1 MEILEYS
8 PSFLKIFSHFVSRNY
23 RGKLAPEF
31 RCRFAKRAVEREA
44 SRKQGKKGGLFML
57 IRRLVVEA
65 VHMDC
70 LSQVE
75 GGAMGQDRVASWAA
89 QTGNTMKNCD
99 ERCQSVCSLSLESF
113 HNNSE
118 FTSNTWVA
126 NWGDD
131 GKWIVH
137 LHLQCAGEDSS
148 LRHRGGRRRWCW
160 AQDTVV
166 RRGQWVSV
174 VYGVVLYRDD
184 DHQGPIFQT
193 LGNWFWRIKIDG
205 LFRL

>member
-1 MEILEYS
+1 
-8 PSFLKIFSHFVSRNY
+8 
-23 RGKLAPEF
+23 
-31 RCRFAKRAVEREA
+31 
-44 SRKQGKKGGLFML
+44 ML

-113 HNNSE
+113 RNNSE

>member
-1 MEILEYS
+1 MITCNLMEILEYS

-75 GGAMGQDRVASWAA
+75 GGAMGQDRVAS
-89 QTGNTMKNCD
+89 
-99 ERCQSVCSLSLESF
+99 
-113 HNNSE
+113 
-118 FTSNTWVA
+118 
-126 NWGDD
+126 
-131 GKWIVH
+131 
-137 LHLQCAGEDSS
+137 
-148 LRHRGGRRRWCW
+148 
-160 AQDTVV
+160 
-166 RRGQWVSV
+166 
-174 VYGVVLYRDD
+174 
-184 DHQGPIFQT
+184 
-193 LGNWFWRIKIDG
+193 
-205 LFRL
+205 